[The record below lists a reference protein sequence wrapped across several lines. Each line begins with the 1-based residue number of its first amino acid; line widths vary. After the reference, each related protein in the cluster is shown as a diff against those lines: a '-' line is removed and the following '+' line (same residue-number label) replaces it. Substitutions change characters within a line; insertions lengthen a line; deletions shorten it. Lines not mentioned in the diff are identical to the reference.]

1 MKYNRVL
8 LKLSG
13 ESLMGKQAYGIAPEM
28 LEQYALDIKAAVEA
42 GVEVAIVIGGGNISV
57 VSVVLPRVWTVFRAT
72 TWECLQPSSTAWH
85 FRQNWRNRVCVPSYS
100 AVSLL
105 SLSARR

>member
-13 ESLMGKQAYGIAPEM
+13 ESLMGKQSYGIAPEM

-42 GVEVAIVIGGGNISV
+42 GGTAAKRVGELMFTPVIPRPHSDVEQIIPNLNGEN
-57 VSVVLPRVWTVFRAT
+57 
-72 TWECLQPSSTAWH
+72 
-85 FRQNWRNRVCVPSYS
+85 
-100 AVSLL
+100 
-105 SLSARR
+105 